1 MVVRVTRVSRG
12 AGFDQIDLQ
21 YVSDRLMTILP
32 QRPGGLDRGAKDVR
46 GQERRLGQS
55 SHSRCLLL
63 PLRLMFICFT
73 SFKGAST
80 LQIFIS
86 FFRPPV

>member
-12 AGFDQIDLQ
+12 AAFDQIDLQ
-21 YVSDRLMTILP
+21 YVSADRLMTFSP
-32 QRPGGLDRGAKDVR
+32 QRPGGLDRGAEDVR

-63 PLRLMFICFT
+63 PLRLM
-73 SFKGAST
+73 
-80 LQIFIS
+80 
-86 FFRPPV
+86 